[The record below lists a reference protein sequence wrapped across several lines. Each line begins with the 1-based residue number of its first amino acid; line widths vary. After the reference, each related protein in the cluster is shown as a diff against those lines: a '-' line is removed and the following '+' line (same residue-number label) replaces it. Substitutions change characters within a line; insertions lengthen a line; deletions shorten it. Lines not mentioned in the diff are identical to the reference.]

1 MMDMPPKPRH
11 LPVQIADDTF
21 VIQDTQGEGVAPVT
35 VHLNSMVIRGREP
48 VVVDTGVPANRDRY
62 LEDLFSLVEP
72 EDVAW
77 VFLSHDDIDHYGNV
91 EAVMKACS
99 RATLVT
105 SWFAME
111 RLTGELDVSPDRWRW
126 VDDGDS
132 FDAGDRTL
140 VALRPPLYD
149 SPTTRG
155 LLDTRTGVYW
165 GSDCF
170 ASPVPRGTA
179 DVAELDAEEWAR
191 GFIQMQQWNSPWALD
206 LDLSRFAGRVDALAS
221 SGITTIASCHGPT
234 IHRSHLDAAYDLLR
248 RVPTEP
254 VSPQPG
260 PDQLAEMLAA
270 MGLHAA

>member
-1 MMDMPPKPRH
+1 MDMPPKPRH
-11 LPVQIADDTF
+11 LPVQVADDTY
-21 VIQDTQGEGVAPVT
+21 VIQDTQGEGVAPVA
-35 VHLNSMVIRGREP
+35 VHLNAMVIRGREP
-48 VVVDTGVPANRDRY
+48 VVVDTGVPDNRDRY

-91 EAVMKACS
+91 QAVMDACS

-111 RLTGELDVSPDRWRW
+111 RLHGVLDVRPDRWRW

-155 LLDTRTGVYW
+155 LLDTRTGAYW
-165 GSDCF
+165 ASDCF
-170 ASPVPRGTA
+170 ASPVTTGTA
-179 DVAELDAEEWAR
+179 DVADLDPEQWAQ
-191 GFIQMQQWNSPWALD
+191 GFIQMQQWNSPWAAD
-206 LDLSRFAGRVDALAS
+206 LDLVRYARRVDALAD
-221 SGITTIASCHGPT
+221 SGISVIASCHGPA
-234 IHRSHLDAAYDLLR
+234 IHPSHLDEAFDLLR

-254 VSPQPG
+254 ATPQPG
-260 PDQLAEMLAA
+260 PDQLAEMLTAL
-270 MGLHAA
+270 GLHAA